1 MAKSI
6 TAAGGTTGRRMLL
19 LALVAGIVA
28 AILVYVALTRESEG
42 TGEGAGGAASTAPVV
57 VAKQDIPARTKI
69 TSSMVEAREISLN
82 DRSELAYTD
91 LSEVVGRVT
100 RYPIATNEQVLST
113 KVVTLEGAAAT
124 GDSHPYVIP
133 DGRRAIS
140 IGVSEVVSSG
150 GLVLP
155 GAY

>member
-28 AILVYVALTRESEG
+28 AILVYVALTRESG
-42 TGEGAGGAASTAPVV
+42 GSSEGASGAASVVPVV

-69 TSSMVEAREISLN
+69 TSSMVEAREMSLN
-82 DRSELAYTD
+82 DQSELAYTD

-124 GDSHPYVIP
+124 GDTLSYIIPEGREPPYV
-133 DGRRAIS
+133 
-140 IGVSEVVSSG
+140 
-150 GLVLP
+150 
-155 GAY
+155 